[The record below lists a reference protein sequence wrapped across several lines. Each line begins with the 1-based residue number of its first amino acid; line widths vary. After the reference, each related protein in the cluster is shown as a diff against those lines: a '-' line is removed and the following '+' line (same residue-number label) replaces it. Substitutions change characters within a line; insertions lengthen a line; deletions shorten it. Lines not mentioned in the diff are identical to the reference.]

1 MGVKII
7 MKLIAPSI
15 LSADGG
21 RLGEE
26 IAAVEKAGADWIH
39 IDVMDG
45 HFVPN
50 ITIGPAIITSL
61 RKTTALPLDV
71 HLMIDKPE
79 NYIESF
85 ARAGADIITVHVET
99 ASHLHRTID
108 SIKKLGKKAGCSLNP
123 STSLTQV
130 EEILPDIDL
139 LLIMTVNPG
148 FGGQQFIK
156 NTLTK
161 IAKARK
167 MIDAHSCRTLLEVD
181 GGVNLKN
188 IADISL
194 AGAEIFVAGA
204 SVFGSPDYT
213 ETIKAMKTIINC

>member
-1 MGVKII
+1 

-21 RLGEE
+21 RLSEE

-50 ITIGPAIITSL
+50 ITMGPAIIAAL
-61 RKTTALPLDV
+61 RKTTKLPFDV
-71 HLMIDKPE
+71 HLMIENPE
-79 NYIESF
+79 NYIEAF
-85 ARAGADIITVHVET
+85 AAAGADIITVHVE
-99 ASHLHRTID
+99 AANHLHQTVD
-108 SIKKLGKKAGCSLNP
+108 QIKKMGKKAGVSLNP
-123 STSLTQV
+123 ATPLTQV

-156 NTLTK
+156 NTLWK
-161 IAKARK
+161 LAKARK
-167 MIDAHSCRTLLEVD
+167 LLSALPNKPLLEVD

-188 IADISL
+188 IKSIAE
-194 AGAEIFVAGA
+194 AGAQVLVAGN
-204 SVFGSPDYT
+204 SIFSSSDYKKIIA
-213 ETIKAMKTIINC
+213 ELKAAIV

>member
-1 MGVKII
+1 MI
-7 MKLIAPSI
+7 MILIAPSI

-21 RLGEE
+21 RLADE
-26 IAAVEKAGADWIH
+26 IATVENAGADWIH

-50 ITIGPAIITSL
+50 ITIGPSIITSL
-61 RKTTALPLDV
+61 RKTTKLPFDV
-71 HLMIDKPE
+71 HLMIENPE

-85 ARAGADIITVHVET
+85 ASAGADIITIHVE
-99 ASHLHRTID
+99 AANHLHRTID
-108 SIKKLGKKAGCSLNP
+108 LIKKCGKKAGVSLNP
-123 STSLTQV
+123 ATPLTQV

-156 NTLTK
+156 TTLPK
-161 IAKARK
+161 IAKAGK
-167 MIDAHSCRTLLEVD
+167 MLSALPNKPLLEVD

-188 IADISL
+188 IKSIAQ
-194 AGAEIFVAGA
+194 AGAQVLVAGN
-204 SVFGSPDYT
+204 SVFASKDY
-213 ETIKAMKTIINC
+213 KKTIAELKAAIV